1 MEFPMY
7 EPTQHFTTR
16 EAIIER
22 IIFLAVKSANFENYA
37 KHDDHNGNI
46 CCDVREHHGES
57 QTKALMNLVEDYTT
71 FVVQSP
77 FSPDVTDINAVYDK
91 YRAIRSMLLR

>member
-1 MEFPMY
+1 MRT
-7 EPTQHFTTR
+7 PTQLPYFTTR

-57 QTKALMNLVEDYTT
+57 QTKALMDLVEDYTT
-71 FVVQSP
+71 FVEQSP
-77 FSPDVTDINAVYDK
+77 FSPDVAAINVVYDK